1 MENAIKM
8 DDLGVPLFLE
18 TPLLSDFLEAL
29 WGFCMLYLVGSF
41 LDFMPI
47 VFKQDLH
54 CQDDQDVIVQNHH
67 RIHGYGYANPPKT
80 KTTTTTP
87 KMIL

>member
-1 MENAIKM
+1 
-8 DDLGVPLFLE
+8 
-18 TPLLSDFLEAL
+18 
-29 WGFCMLYLVGSF
+29 MLYLVGAF

-67 RIHGYGYANPPKT
+67 RIHGYGYVPPPQK
-80 KTTTTTP
+80 K
-87 KMIL
+87 KQLLK